1 MTLTYGP
8 KLSLEQFKYFYIPV
22 ERMGPGS
29 KQEPYKGDRSVSLLR
44 WNNMARQ
51 GGLSTPRGP
60 LPVVMD
66 TPMTYRRP
74 EPITGLARCLM
85 QGHAPL

>member
-1 MTLTYGP
+1 
-8 KLSLEQFKYFYIPV
+8 
-22 ERMGPGS
+22 MGPGS
-29 KQEPYKGDRSVSLLR
+29 KHVPYEGDNSMSLLR
-44 WNNMARQ
+44 WNNMARPG

-74 EPITGLARCLM
+74 EPITGLARLS
-85 QGHAPL
+85 HARA